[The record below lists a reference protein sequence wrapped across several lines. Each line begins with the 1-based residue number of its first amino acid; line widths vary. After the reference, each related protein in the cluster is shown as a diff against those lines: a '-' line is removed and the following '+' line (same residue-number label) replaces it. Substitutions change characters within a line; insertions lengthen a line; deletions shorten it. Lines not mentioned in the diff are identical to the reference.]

1 MENQDMG
8 IICNLVNEYDILDDE
23 VKELYG
29 NKYEYSSTYTND
41 KGGKEVILFMQEK
54 KIRAVVVT

>member
-1 MENQDMG
+1 MG
-8 IICNLVNEYDILDDE
+8 IICNLVN
-23 VKELYG
+23 ELYG

-41 KGGKEVILFMQEK
+41 KEGKEVILFMQEK

>member
-1 MENQDMG
+1 MG

-29 NKYEYSSTYTND
+29 NKYEYSSTYIND
-41 KGGKEVILFMQEK
+41 KEGKDVILFMQEK

>member
-1 MENQDMG
+1 MG

-29 NKYEYSSTYTND
+29 KKDEYSSTYTND
-41 KGGKEVILFMQEK
+41 KEGKEVILFMQEK